1 MNSSKRKTKQASY
14 VYIRMKDQKKK
25 LVKKILVCKSLSLF
39 KKTIQKMFSPP
50 SPVLSILTE
59 DGKILNSTEELE
71 NGQTYV
77 ASLIDPEFEKKIN
90 LPPPPPGSPQEKRTK
105 PFLFTNPLTHI
116 NFNEL
121 LSQLPDEEK
130 TEPKELESPEPKIEI
145 EIENQDE
152 NVEPEKPQSKKRA
165 IPTQAIAFAS
175 FRKKNGA
182 KTTQPFK
189 LGVKYVLN
197 NSTKIDM
204 RKISRAPTPSSTSSE
219 SDLFHS
225 TSSEDDDASP
235 NKSGSGKS
243 SATASVKSSK
253 TQNTKTSTQSKKN
266 SFLTTVDESTDSDE
280 YSPEAIK
287 KKQARSK
294 AQKQKQL
301 FESQSPFEQMIG
313 EFIQPENVPKCYPD
327 CLSTLTKDR
336 KEFVTKIS
344 DMEGEQMYLWI
355 HNAPQQPF
363 LQRVPLQPYHDPTT
377 MQACE
382 FFSKHRSTFTGMG
395 SYVFKSAII
404 GPRKSGKTTVLA
416 NFVDQYFSEIAAS
429 QSWKNTFVFVAD
441 LKLFPPLFSD
451 PKKMYRVFVTL
462 ILNALAHQRPLI
474 QVDLPKIRNQFF
486 SVTEGSR
493 VLFAKHRY
501 PEIYNLCRKLNDI
514 WNDPDAYELW
524 LTQVFLLPVTIA
536 KCVGFKFVSLFYD
549 NFEYGD
555 CLVEAPPPFRLP
567 YNVFTI
573 EFVKYGISHANFMVT
588 CESSTRLFEV
598 LAPVQDDGLDL
609 LKGVDYIST
618 MDVTTDIGSR
628 AHFKFVLDIQ
638 EEPQPIQLEAEM
650 CGGVVSFLILWD
662 ELNLTIFRLE
672 RCDPKTNTYQEA
684 YYEAIA
690 QAQKLV
696 DMLFVCENSKKITV
710 CGVKKVS
717 KLHHYGSDNEDE
729 N

>member
-1 MNSSKRKTKQASY
+1 MKSNRTKSEQASY
-14 VYIRMKDQKKK
+14 VYVRMKDQKKK
-25 LVKKILVCKSLSLF
+25 FIKKILVCKSIALF
-39 KKTIQKMFSPP
+39 KKTVQKLFSPP
-50 SPVLSILTE
+50 SPILSILTE
-59 DGKILNSTEELE
+59 DGKVITSTDELE
-71 NGQTYV
+71 NGNTYV

-105 PFLFTNPLTHI
+105 PFLFTNPLTQI

-121 LSQLPDEEK
+121 LSQLPEESP
-130 TEPKELESPEPKIEI
+130 EPKELEFPEPKIEI

-152 NVEPEKPQSKKRA
+152 NYQPEKPQSKKRA

-225 TSSEDDDASP
+225 TSDDDD
-235 NKSGSGKS
+235 NQSGSTKS
-243 SATASVKSSK
+243 SANASVKSSK
-253 TQNTKTSTQSKKN
+253 THNTKISSQSKKN

-287 KKQARSK
+287 KKQAHSK

-313 EFIQPENVPKCYPD
+313 EFIQPENVPKCYPGA
-327 CLSTLTKDR
+327 LETLTKDR
-336 KEFVTKIS
+336 KEFVTKVS

-382 FFSKHRSTFTGMG
+382 FFSKHRSTFSGMA
-395 SYVFKSAII
+395 SYIFKSAIV
-404 GPRKSGKTTVLA
+404 GPRRSGKTTVLA

-441 LKLFPPLFSD
+441 LKPFQSLFLD
-451 PKKMYRVFVTL
+451 TRKMYRFVVTL
-462 ILNALAHQRPLI
+462 VLNALAHQRPLI
-474 QVDLPKIRNQFF
+474 QVDLPKIRNQLF

-493 VLFAKHRY
+493 VLIAKHKY
-501 PEIYNLCRKLNDI
+501 PEIYHLACKLNEI
-514 WNDPDAYELW
+514 WTDPDAFELW
-524 LTQVFLLPVTIA
+524 LTQIFLLPVTIA

-549 NFEYGD
+549 NLEYGD
-555 CLVEAPPPFRLP
+555 CVIEATPPFRLP

-573 EFVKYGISHANFMVT
+573 EFIKYGLSHANFMVT
-588 CESSTRLFEV
+588 CESTTRLFEV
-598 LAPVQDDGLDL
+598 LAPVQDDGIDL
-609 LKGVDYIST
+609 LRGVDYIST

-650 CGGVVSFLILWD
+650 CGGVVSFLIMWD

-690 QAQKLV
+690 QAQRLV
-696 DMLFVCENSKKITV
+696 DLLFICEKSKKITV

-717 KLHHYGSDNEDE
+717 KLHHYGSNDEDE
-729 N
+729 